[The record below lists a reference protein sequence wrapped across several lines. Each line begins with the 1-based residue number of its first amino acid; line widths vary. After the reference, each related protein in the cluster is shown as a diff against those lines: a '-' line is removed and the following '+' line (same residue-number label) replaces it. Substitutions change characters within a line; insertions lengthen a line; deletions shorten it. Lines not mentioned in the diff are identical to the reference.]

1 MDAVLLVQSGSDP
14 HAGMVKCGRGWV
26 TKERG
31 QQIRR
36 KRRAWAERARAA
48 KKAKEEQAWLE
59 LLEREERERAEAKI
73 RARLA
78 KVDEGRRLLAEAN
91 SIPQVKE
98 IRDRAEADWLYLR
111 RQDASFSSRQRAAE
125 LKLKAERKLG
135 KLLAVERG
143 GGGKRSRKTTVL
155 PNGISRLQSERWQR
169 EAQVDDKEFEDF
181 LVSYPRCTAG

>member
-1 MDAVLLVQSGSDP
+1 
-14 HAGMVKCGRGWV
+14 MVKCGRGWV

-48 KKAKEEQAWLE
+48 KKAKEERAWLE

-98 IRDRAEADWLYLR
+98 IRDRAEADWL
-111 RQDASFSSRQRAAE
+111 
-125 LKLKAERKLG
+125 
-135 KLLAVERG
+135 
-143 GGGKRSRKTTVL
+143 
-155 PNGISRLQSERWQR
+155 
-169 EAQVDDKEFEDF
+169 
-181 LVSYPRCTAG
+181 